1 MTEPGELGELPT
13 PEPQRA
19 PAPLRAPAR
28 PTARTWVLWGLWR
41 ALLLALSVAGVVATD
56 GWRRWFWIVLL
67 AGILVTTWLFR
78 PGRGGVR
85 VPAALSRPG
94 HHRVVLQLP
103 GDRPVLVIRQLRRI
117 TGADLAAAKAMVDA
131 APVVVA
137 ENLSQESAAEA
148 AHLLQ
153 AAGARATVT
162 PMDDAPADGA
172 T

>member
-1 MTEPGELGELPT
+1 MTDAGELPG

-28 PTARTWVLWGLWR
+28 PTVRTWILWGLWR
-41 ALLLALSVAGVVATD
+41 ALLVGLSVAGVVATD
-56 GWRRWFWIVLL
+56 GWRRWIWIVLL
-67 AGILVTTWLFR
+67 ALVLVTTWLFR

-85 VPAALSRPG
+85 VPAALSKPG
-94 HHRVVLQLP
+94 HHRVVLQVP

-117 TGADLAAAKAMVDA
+117 TGADLAAAKAMLES

-162 PMDDAPADGA
+162 PMDDAPAEDA

>member
-1 MTEPGELGELPT
+1 MTDAGELPS

-28 PTARTWVLWGLWR
+28 PTTRTWVLWGLWR
-41 ALLLALSVAGVVATD
+41 ALLVGLSVAGVVATD
-56 GWRRWFWIVLL
+56 GWRRWIWIVLL
-67 AGILVTTWLFR
+67 ALVLVTTWLFR

-85 VPAALSRPG
+85 VPAALSKPG

-103 GDRPVLVIRQLRRI
+103 GDRPVLVVRQLRRI
-117 TGADLAAAKAMVDA
+117 TGADLAAAKAMLES

-162 PMDDAPADGA
+162 PMDDAPAEDA

>member
-1 MTEPGELGELPT
+1 MTDPGELPT
-13 PEPQRA
+13 PETRRA
-19 PAPLRAPAR
+19 PAPLRGPV
-28 PTARTWVLWGLWR
+28 PPSTRTWLLWGLWR
-41 ALLLALSVAGVVATD
+41 ALLLGLSVAGVVATD
-56 GWRRWFWIVLL
+56 GWRRWVWIVLL
-67 AGILVTTWLFR
+67 ALVLVTTWLFR

-94 HHRVVLQLP
+94 NHRVVLQLP
-103 GDRPVLVIRQLRRI
+103 GDRPVLVVRQLRRI
-117 TGADLAAAKAMVDA
+117 TGADLATAKSMLES

-162 PMDDAPADGA
+162 PMDGAPPEVA